1 MRIEKWISLAV
12 VVIIG
17 LIVLSSALYVVDET
31 QQVVI
36 TEFGQPVGKPIT
48 RAGLYIKKPFIQ
60 KVNYFDKRL
69 ITWDGSPTQIPTS
82 DKKYIWVDTTARWKI
97 VDPLKFLQSVGSERG
112 AQARLDDIIDSA
124 TRDRITSTFLREV
137 VRNSNREFVVTEVF
151 VQKEEEKVGEIT
163 KGREYVSREI
173 LKEAARVVPQY
184 GIELVDVR
192 IKRLNYVEEVR
203 QKVYAR
209 MISERKRVAEQYRSE
224 GLGKK
229 AEIDGMREKELQRI
243 TSEAYRK
250 AQVIKGKAD
259 AEATK
264 IYAQAYS
271 KEPEFYSFLKSLETY
286 QKTLNEKSMII
297 LTTNSDLY
305 QYLKHLLPFT
315 PVPVGGSSK
324 EIR

>member
-1 MRIEKWISLAV
+1 MKTVRPERWIPIGVA
-12 VVIIG
+12 VIIG

-60 KVNYFDKRL
+60 KVNYFEKRL
-69 ITWDGSPTQIPTS
+69 LTWDGSPTQIPTS

-97 VDPLKFLQSVGSERG
+97 VDSLKFLQSVGSER
-112 AQARLDDIIDSA
+112 AAHARLDDIIDSA
-124 TRDRITSTFLREV
+124 TRDRITSTSLYEV

-151 VQKEEEKVGEIT
+151 VQKEEEIGEVT

-173 LKEAARVVPQY
+173 LKEAAKVVPQY

-224 GLGKK
+224 GQGKK
-229 AEIDGMREKELQRI
+229 AEIEGMREKELQKI
-243 TSEAYRK
+243 TSEAYKR
-250 AQVIKGKAD
+250 AQIIKGRAD
-259 AEATK
+259 AEAIK

-271 KEPEFYSFLKSLETY
+271 KDPEFYSFLKTLETY
-286 QKTLNEKSMII
+286 EKTLSGDSVII
-297 LTTNSDLY
+297 LTTDSELY
-305 QYLKHLLPFT
+305 KYLKST
-315 PVPVGGSSK
+315 TK
-324 EIR
+324 